1 MADILLVEDKDSLRR
16 VLRLTL
22 ENAGYTVAEAADAR
36 AALNE
41 IANSRHRLVLTDLRM
56 PNGSGLD
63 VLRSARSADADV
75 PVIVMTAFGS
85 IDEAVQAMKD
95 GAHDFLQKP
104 VDSNHLL
111 LLVDRALEQARLR
124 TENILLREEWSRRY
138 GFPRIIGESEV
149 VKRAVAE
156 TQRVAQ
162 TEATVLLLGES
173 GTGKELFARA
183 VHHLSPRRDQPFV
196 AINCAAIPETLIE
209 NELFGHERG
218 AFTGA
223 SDRRQGKFELA
234 GGGTVFL
241 DEIGE
246 LPLGVQGKLLRA
258 IEEKMIDRIGG
269 RAPVAVDVRVVAA
282 TNKDLKTAVDN
293 GQFRGDLFFRLAV
306 FPIEI
311 PPLRERGAFTGASD
325 RRQGKFELAGG
336 GTVFLDE
343 IGELPLGVQGKLLRA
358 IEEKMIDR
366 IGGRA
371 PVAVDVRVVA
381 ATNKDLKTAVDNGQF
396 RGDLFFRLAV
406 FPIEIPPLRDRG
418 DDVTLLARHFAAE
431 IGRELRG
438 REAQLSDEAVA
449 ALKLHRWPGNVRELE
464 NAIERACILSD
475 TLKLEPAD
483 LGLGPTAT
491 DGPDALQ
498 QVDLSGTLSDVAHR
512 VLRIVER
519 RKIQAAL
526 VANDGNKSK
535 TAEDLGVSYK
545 TLLNKIK
552 DYTL

>member
-1 MADILLVEDKDSLRR
+1 
-16 VLRLTL
+16 
-22 ENAGYTVAEAADAR
+22 
-36 AALNE
+36 
-41 IANSRHRLVLTDLRM
+41 
-56 PNGSGLD
+56 
-63 VLRSARSADADV
+63 
-75 PVIVMTAFGS
+75 MTAFGS

-124 TENILLREEWSRRY
+124 TENILLREEWARRY
-138 GFPRIIGESEV
+138 GFPRIIGESEI

-183 VHHLSPRRDQPFV
+183 VHHHSPRRDQPFV

-209 NELFGHERG
+209 NELFGH
-218 AFTGA
+218 
-223 SDRRQGKFELA
+223 
-234 GGGTVFL
+234 
-241 DEIGE
+241 
-246 LPLGVQGKLLRA
+246 
-258 IEEKMIDRIGG
+258 
-269 RAPVAVDVRVVAA
+269 
-282 TNKDLKTAVDN
+282 
-293 GQFRGDLFFRLAV
+293 
-306 FPIEI
+306 
-311 PPLRERGAFTGASD
+311 ERGAFTGASD

-438 REAQLSDEAVA
+438 REAQLSDEAIA

-483 LGLGPTAT
+483 LGLAPTVT
-491 DGPDALQ
+491 DDSDALQ
-498 QVDLSGTLSDVAHR
+498 QLDLSGTLSDVAHR
-512 VLRIVER
+512 VLRAVER

-526 VANDGNKSK
+526 AANDGNKSK

-552 DYTL
+552 EYTL

>member
-1 MADILLVEDKDSLRR
+1 VADILLVEDKDSLRR

-22 ENAGYTVAEAADAR
+22 ENAGYTVAEANDAR

-41 IANSRHRLVLTDLRM
+41 IANTRHRLVLTDLRM

-63 VLRSARSADADV
+63 VLRAARSADADV

-111 LLVDRALEQARLR
+111 LLVERALEQARLR
-124 TENILLREEWSRRY
+124 TENVLLREEWSRRY
-138 GFPRIIGESEV
+138 GFPRIIGESDV
-149 VKRAVAE
+149 VKRVVGE

-183 VHHLSPRRDQPFV
+183 VHHLSVRRDKPFV

-234 GGGTVFL
+234 SGGTVFL

-246 LPLGVQGKLLRA
+246 LPLAVQGKLLRA

-282 TNKDLKTAVDN
+282 TNKDLKAAVES
-293 GQFRGDLFFRLAV
+293 GEFRGDLFFRLAV

-311 PPLRERGAFTGASD
+311 PPLRERA
-325 RRQGKFELAGG
+325 
-336 GTVFLDE
+336 
-343 IGELPLGVQGKLLRA
+343 
-358 IEEKMIDR
+358 
-366 IGGRA
+366 
-371 PVAVDVRVVA
+371 
-381 ATNKDLKTAVDNGQF
+381 
-396 RGDLFFRLAV
+396 
-406 FPIEIPPLRDRG
+406 
-418 DDVTLLARHFAAE
+418 DDVVLLARHFAAE
-431 IGRELRG
+431 IGHELRG

-449 ALKLHRWPGNVRELE
+449 ALKRHRWSGNVRELE

-475 TLKLEPAD
+475 TLMLEPAD
-483 LGLGPTAT
+483 LGLGA
-491 DGPDALQ
+491 DAAAESDAAFAD
-498 QVDLSGTLSDVAHR
+498 VDLSGTLSDVAHR
-512 VLRIVER
+512 VLHVIER
-519 RKIQAAL
+519 RKIKAAL
-526 VANDGNKSK
+526 AANLGNKSK

-552 DYTL
+552 EYSL

>member
-1 MADILLVEDKDSLRR
+1 VADILLVEDKDSLRR

-22 ENAGYTVAEAADAR
+22 ENAGYSVAEAIDAR

-41 IANSRHRLVLTDLRM
+41 IATSRHRLVLTDLRM

-63 VLRSARSADADV
+63 VLRSARAADADV

-111 LLVDRALEQARLR
+111 LLVERALEQARLR
-124 TENILLREEWSRRY
+124 TENVLLREEWSRRY
-138 GFPRIIGESEV
+138 GFPRILGESETL
-149 VKRAVAE
+149 KRAVGE

-183 VHHLSPRRDQPFV
+183 VHHLSARRDNAFV

-223 SDRRQGKFELA
+223 TDRRQGKFELA
-234 GGGTVFL
+234 SGGTVFL

-246 LPLGVQGKLLRA
+246 LPLAVQGKLLRA
-258 IEEKMIDRIGG
+258 IEEKVVDRIGG
-269 RAPVAVDVRVVAA
+269 SAPVAVDVRVVAA
-282 TNKDLKTAVDN
+282 TNKDLKAAVDN

-306 FPIEI
+306 FPIE
-311 PPLRERGAFTGASD
+311 
-325 RRQGKFELAGG
+325 
-336 GTVFLDE
+336 V
-343 IGELPLGVQGKLLRA
+343 
-358 IEEKMIDR
+358 
-366 IGGRA
+366 
-371 PVAVDVRVVA
+371 
-381 ATNKDLKTAVDNGQF
+381 
-396 RGDLFFRLAV
+396 
-406 FPIEIPPLRDRG
+406 PPLRDRG
-418 DDVTLLARHFAAE
+418 DDIIVLAQHFAAE

-438 REAQLSDEAVA
+438 REAQLSSGAVD
-449 ALKLHRWPGNVRELE
+449 ALKHHHWPGNVRELE

-475 TLKLEPAD
+475 SLILEPAD
-483 LGLGPTAT
+483 LGLGSSAT
-491 DGPDALQ
+491 HESESLEQ
-498 QVDLSGTLSDVAHR
+498 LDLSGTLSEVAHR
-512 VLRIVER
+512 ALRIVER
-519 RKIQAAL
+519 RKIVRAL
-526 VANDGNKSK
+526 EANHGNKSK

-552 DYTL
+552 EYAL

>member
-1 MADILLVEDKDSLRR
+1 MAAVADILLVEDKDSLRR

-41 IANSRHRLVLTDLRM
+41 IATSRHRLVLTDLRM

-63 VLRSARSADADV
+63 VLRSARAADADV

-111 LLVDRALEQARLR
+111 LLVERALEQARLR

-138 GFPRIIGESEV
+138 GFPRILGESETL
-149 VKRAVAE
+149 KRAVGE

-162 TEATVLLLGES
+162 METTVLLLGES
-173 GTGKELFARA
+173 GAGKELFARA
-183 VHHLSPRRDQPFV
+183 VHHLSPRRDKPFV

-234 GGGTVFL
+234 SGGTVFL

-258 IEEKMIDRIGG
+258 IEEKVVDRIGG

-282 TNKDLKTAVDN
+282 TNKDLKAAVEN
-293 GQFRGDLFFRLAV
+293 GEFRGDLFFRLAV
-306 FPIEI
+306 FPIEV
-311 PPLRERGAFTGASD
+311 PPLRERGA
-325 RRQGKFELAGG
+325 
-336 GTVFLDE
+336 
-343 IGELPLGVQGKLLRA
+343 
-358 IEEKMIDR
+358 
-366 IGGRA
+366 
-371 PVAVDVRVVA
+371 DVV
-381 ATNKDLKTAVDNGQF
+381 
-396 RGDLFFRLAV
+396 
-406 FPIEIPPLRDRG
+406 
-418 DDVTLLARHFAAE
+418 LLAQHFAAA

-438 REAQLSDEAVA
+438 REAQLSAEAIEVV
-449 ALKLHRWPGNVRELE
+449 KQHHWPGNVRELK

-475 TLKLEPAD
+475 TLVLQPKD
-483 LGLGPTAT
+483 LGLGPAGETES
-491 DGPDALQ
+491 DSNEPL
-498 QVDLSGTLSDVAHR
+498 DLSGTLSEAAHR
-512 VLRIVER
+512 ALRVVER
-519 RKIQAAL
+519 KKILRAL
-526 VANDGNKSK
+526 EANNGNKSK

-552 DYTL
+552 EYSL